1 VIDLHSHLLP
11 NIDDGSRSIEQSV
24 AVLQALAA
32 GGVTDVVLTP
42 HTSVSA
48 LVQHLEDEIA
58 HRDETFAILEAEA
71 PRTPRLHLG
80 FEVMLDREPLPSL
93 LSDRRLT
100 LAGSRHPL
108 VEFRMTVRPD
118 RAAALVLEVAKSN
131 VVPIVAHPE
140 RYRNCSVDDF
150 AGWKALGALLQVDA
164 TTLSHRGP
172 RGETA
177 RKLVEAGLADLAAAD
192 NHGDGK
198 SVAAALRFLSDRGHA
213 DVGRLLVIENP
224 RAVLDDRELISP
236 GPIRLTTRLSEI
248 VRRIVRREDRES

>member
-80 FEVMLDREPLPSL
+80 FEVMLDREPSASL

-100 LAGSRHPL
+100 LAGSRYAL
-108 VEFRMTVRPD
+108 VEFRMTVRPEHASELLQPVSGSD
-118 RAAALVLEVAKSN
+118 I
-131 VVPIVAHPE
+131 VPIVAHPE
-140 RYRNCSVDDF
+140 RYRNCPVEDVAS
-150 AGWKALGALLQVDA
+150 WKALGVLLQVDA
-164 TTLSHRGP
+164 TTLTRRGP
-172 RGETA
+172 RGGTA
-177 RKLVEAGLADLAAAD
+177 RDLVKAGLADLAAAD

-198 SVAAALRFLSDRGHA
+198 SVAVALRFLAEHGHA
-213 DVGRLLVIENP
+213 SVGRLLVTENP
-224 RAVLDDRELISP
+224 SAVLEDRVLSP
-236 GPIRLTTRLSEI
+236 APPIRLRRPGLISRL
-248 VRRIVRREDRES
+248 RGGF